1 MTAIPS
7 ERAVRVKRP
16 CLHLDAVEVEM
27 VDGLFDCAGAARSRD
42 RCCAAAPG
50 FRRLMAR
57 RHQARERS
65 GTAHQAVDVPLA
77 SRHKFRAKYIPIE
90 RVRAIPTRDGDHA
103 VVDDDPWRHSHRR
116 ETSRSSTLRKPE
128 VADDLVD
135 RGVGSVFLGVDRKVW
150 LERHCRREVPSV
162 EHLAER
168 LRVRQLAV
176 QRPPG
181 STRTGARR

>member
-1 MTAIPS
+1 MPRGTS
-7 ERAVRVKRP
+7 
-16 CLHLDAVEVEM
+16 
-27 VDGLFDCAGAARSRD
+27 S
-42 RCCAAAPG
+42 AP
-50 FRRLMAR
+50 
-57 RHQARERS
+57 
-65 GTAHQAVDVPLA
+65 
-77 SRHKFRAKYIPIE
+77 KYIPIE

-176 QRPPG
+176 LAARPERYALRQRLPCG
-181 STRTGARR
+181 GELHE